1 MRFAIK
7 TGKDKNF
14 MKSQSQIEVLSALLR
29 KIEICDISFERH
41 ACILVATDSVFLYLA
56 VETYM
61 AQAADR

>member
-1 MRFAIK
+1 
-7 TGKDKNF
+7 